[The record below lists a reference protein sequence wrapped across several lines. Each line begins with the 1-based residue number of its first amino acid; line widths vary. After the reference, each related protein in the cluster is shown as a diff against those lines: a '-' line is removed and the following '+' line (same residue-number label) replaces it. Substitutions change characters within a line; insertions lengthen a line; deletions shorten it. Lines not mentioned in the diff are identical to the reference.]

1 MIQLENSESLTNKR
15 TIGLDQRRKK
25 NMINIRM
32 KMKKHF
38 KITVETS
45 LAVQWLR
52 LHALSAGGMGFD
64 PWLGTKIPQAAQ
76 CSQKYK
82 K

>member
-1 MIQLENSESLTNKR
+1 
-15 TIGLDQRRKK
+15 
-25 NMINIRM
+25 M

-82 K
+82 R